1 MYRLCNSWNWLH
13 SSAVS
18 FLKECVGSVLNHRW
32 AEEPKI
38 ARLYHKGSIARP
50 FLNDTLPLNVYMWS
64 SFEANLLTI
73 DAQYRAPNGC
83 WCIEMRLL
91 INVTSNHAVL
101 FHWQCSSYPAA
112 LRTSGT
118 VVFICSRQI
127 PQDRDKLITL
137 RYHLETKYCWMH
149 LFIYFYNKLGLDY
162 YKHI

>member
-1 MYRLCNSWNWLH
+1 MYRLCNSWNWLY

-32 AEEPKI
+32 TEEPKI

-50 FLNDTLPLNVYMWS
+50 FLNDTLPLNVYMWR

-73 DAQYRAPNGC
+73 NAQYKAPKGC

-91 INVTSNHAVL
+91 IQDTSNHAVL
-101 FHWQCSSYPAA
+101 FYWQCSSYPAA

-118 VVFICSRQI
+118 VVFIWSVTFAK
-127 PQDRDKLITL
+127 DRDKLITL

-149 LFIYFYNKLGLDY
+149 LFIYLFFIINWV
-162 YKHI
+162 